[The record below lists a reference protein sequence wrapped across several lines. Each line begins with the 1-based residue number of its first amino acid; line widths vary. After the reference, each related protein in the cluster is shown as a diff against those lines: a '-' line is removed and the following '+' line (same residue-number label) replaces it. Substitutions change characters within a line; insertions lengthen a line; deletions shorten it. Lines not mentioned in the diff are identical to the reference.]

1 MSGSEGKRRPSKPEE
16 FSALC
21 DRMHDLL
28 GDMRSGVERR
38 RTGALLRRL
47 RDRIVARKGS
57 PPSEEERRP
66 SEPEALSA
74 LCAQMHQLLKEM
86 RRSWER
92 AQDEVATLIRTQTA
106 QGLAAAFFERKRP
119 WEDDA
124 QLAAMSENG
133 LLNHAAFPQKLPHI
147 LAFYRRL
154 LPMFDRE
161 PASILEIG
169 VKGGGS
175 TAIWKALFPG
185 ASVVGIDIKLRRW
198 LTSQPSADG
207 VVFLEGDQ
215 TDVARLEQIA
225 ARYGPFDI
233 VIDDGSHVT
242 SHVAG
247 TLRCLLPHVRSGG
260 LYIIEDTHSSV
271 RKPGAK
277 KSTEQYGEDIWPDFT
292 LAVFERLRRGPRPP
306 ASPGAELAAAV
317 TRMMSD
323 LIVSAQVL
331 AIRKA
336 GPRPAR

>member
-1 MSGSEGKRRPSKPEE
+1 MSGSKGKRGPSKPEE
-16 FSALC
+16 FSALY

-28 GDMRSGVERR
+28 GDMRSGVEWR
-38 RTGALLRRL
+38 RTLLRRF
-47 RDRIVARKGS
+47 RDRIISRKGS
-57 PPSEEERRP
+57 ATSEGERGPSK
-66 SEPEALSA
+66 SKAFSA
-74 LCAQMHQLLKEM
+74 LYAQMHELLREM
-86 RRSWER
+86 RSGVER
-92 AQDEVATLIRTQTA
+92 AQDAVATLIRTQTA

-161 PASILEIG
+161 PTSILEIG

-198 LTSQPSADG
+198 LTSEPSADG

-215 TDVARLEQIA
+215 TDVARLEEIA

-242 SHVAG
+242 NHVAG
-247 TLRCLLPHVRSGG
+247 TLRCLLPHVRPGG

-271 RKPGAK
+271 RKPGAT

-317 TRMMSD
+317 TWMMSD
-323 LIVSAQVL
+323 VILSAQVL

-336 GPRPAR
+336 GPSPAR